1 MPSVMNFEHTY
12 LSEAQELLKKA
23 NEILTEGV
31 SQTEK
36 DKNMTQAKT
45 YMVMAEA
52 IEALV
57 LKKPTVQA

>member
-57 LKKPTVQA
+57 LQKPTVQA